1 MKGHFSKVL
10 FITGFSDSMS
20 HGELVSRFEDTQ
32 YFGYRHAFME
42 YASSKDATAARGKL
56 HHSVVH
62 HRKLEVHFDT
72 KIPAMFHQM
81 IEEASEAGSPTMRR
95 YSSDDRPY
103 AGSDYSNLTSPN
115 STEFRSGP
123 PSDRQPFNGPRH
135 GAGYSRG
142 PASQYDGRRY
152 PDRFEASRP
161 PARGRNMDGPGG
173 PGRSRYIDE
182 RVGPQ
187 NSARG
192 RYMPRTPGTFRAH
205 GRGYGPRGPRGGP
218 NDYGAPYSRP
228 PPRRGPYEGDSRNM
242 GDYRHNEYQ
251 DYEAANDR
259 AMSPSR
265 SKHHDSYRSSDY
277 PEPQSASSNHID
289 GLNANEQ
296 LNTPRHTRSRSE
308 SPERAHST
316 WNRSPCPIDENPI
329 DHAIDSQMAK
339 SIGDR
344 TGSFNEDSLFA
355 AP

>member
-1 MKGHFSKVL
+1 
-10 FITGFSDSMS
+10 
-20 HGELVSRFEDTQ
+20 
-32 YFGYRHAFME
+32 ME

-56 HHSVVH
+56 HHSMVH

-72 KIPAMFHQM
+72 KIPAVFHQM

-123 PSDRQPFNGPRH
+123 PSDRQAFNAPRH
-135 GAGYSRG
+135 GTGYSRG
-142 PASQYDGRRY
+142 PASQYDSRRSS
-152 PDRFEASRP
+152 DRFEGTRP
-161 PARGRNMDGPGG
+161 PTRGRNMDGPGG

-192 RYMPRTPGTFRAH
+192 RYMSRTPGSFRSH
-205 GRGYGPRGPRGGP
+205 GRSYGPRGPRGGP
-218 NDYGAPYSRP
+218 NEYGTQNGRF
-228 PPRRGPYEGDSRNM
+228 PPRRGPYNERDGRNM
-242 GDYRHNEYQ
+242 SDYRHDEYQ
-251 DYEAANDR
+251 EYEAANGR
-259 AMSPSR
+259 AMSPPR
-265 SKHHDSYRSSDY
+265 KNHDSYRNSDY
-277 PEPQSASSNHID
+277 PEPQSASSNHNID
-289 GLNANEQ
+289 GSNADGNEQ
-296 LNTPRHTRSRSE
+296 LTTPRYTRSRSE

-329 DHAIDSQMAK
+329 DHAIDSQMAN
-339 SIGDR
+339 SIGDKV
-344 TGSFNEDSLFA
+344 GSFNEDSLFA

>member
-1 MKGHFSKVL
+1 MRGHFSKVL

-20 HGELVSRFEDTQ
+20 HGELVSRFEE
-32 YFGYRHAFME
+32 YASHAFLE

-56 HHSVVH
+56 HHSMVH

-72 KIPAMFHQM
+72 KIPSMFHQM
-81 IEEASEAGSPTMRR
+81 IEEASEAGSPTTRR

-123 PSDRQPFNGPRH
+123 PSDRQAFNGPRH

-142 PASQYDGRRY
+142 PASQYDGRRN

-192 RYMPRTPGTFRAH
+192 RYMPRTPGTFRSH

-218 NDYGAPYSRP
+218 NDHGAPYGRP
-228 PPRRGPYEGDSRNM
+228 PPRRGHYERDGRNM
-242 GDYRHNEYQ
+242 GDYKHDEYQ
-251 DYEAANDR
+251 EYEAANER
-259 AMSPSR
+259 IMSPSR
-265 SKHHDSYRSSDY
+265 SKNYDGYRDSDY

-289 GLNANEQ
+289 SLNANGNEQ

-308 SPERAHST
+308 SPERVHTT

-339 SIGDR
+339 SIGDK